1 MQITINYRRVLIAF
15 VATAILATLAW
26 WGLAKAEGEMITI
39 CVKRNGT
46 VYVIGEGFRRA
57 DCRSN
62 DQLLS
67 WNVGGVSGPQGP
79 AGEQG
84 PAGNDGAPGAPGPQ
98 GEQGIPG
105 PQGPTGNSGAPG
117 ATGPTG
123 PQGPAGSL
131 DTLNTYYRLSDEV
144 SVLQNQPQHVE
155 ASCDTGDLVLS
166 GGHIATPYLDIISSY
181 PIPNLPA
188 PAWTVTAFKT
198 TAGSGLLQA
207 MVYCLDRTP

>member
-26 WGLAKAEGEMITI
+26 WGLAKAEGEMITV
-39 CVKRNGT
+39 CVKRSGA

-57 DCRSN
+57 DCRNN

-67 WNVGGVSGPQGP
+67 WNVGGTPGPQGP

-84 PAGNDGAPGAPGPQ
+84 PAGND
-98 GEQGIPG
+98 
-105 PQGPTGNSGAPG
+105 GAPG

-181 PIPNLPA
+181 PIPNSPA
-188 PAWTVTAFKT
+188 PLWTVTAFKT

>member
-1 MQITINYRRVLIAF
+1 MKTLKVLALVSVLALTFAASLAYAAPVDDRGKPWRRVWAAIDELRAA
-15 VATAILATLAW
+15 VADIDL
-26 WGLAKAEGEMITI
+26 
-39 CVKRNGT
+39 VP
-46 VYVIGEGFRRA
+46 
-57 DCRSN
+57 
-62 DQLLS
+62 
-67 WNVGGVSGPQGP
+67 GPQGP
-79 AGEQG
+79 AGPAGTAGAAGAPGSQG
-84 PAGNDGAPGAPGPQ
+84 PAGPQGAQGVQGVPGPQ
-98 GEQGIPG
+98 
-105 PQGPTGNSGAPG
+105 
-117 ATGPTG
+117 G

-198 TAGSGLLQA
+198 TEGSGLLQA